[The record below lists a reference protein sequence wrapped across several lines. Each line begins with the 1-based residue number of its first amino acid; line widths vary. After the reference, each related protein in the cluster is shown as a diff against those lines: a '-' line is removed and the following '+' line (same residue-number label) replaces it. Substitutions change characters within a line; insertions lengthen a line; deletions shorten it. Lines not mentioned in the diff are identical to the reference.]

1 MKRIFSLLLLFP
13 YALNAMQQKESNN
26 FIIQTTLTYTTPSS
40 SGAALARTLT
50 QELTLNDLQNNTPPI
65 VIKAE
70 ANPTYNVQQSLK
82 LPECDRDK
90 IVVLLAVSKFDQS
103 AKATASIPL
112 PLRNKL
118 TISYPSG
125 LKDAAGN
132 DVMVKILSGPSTK
145 FNADDLT
152 SMFQ

>member
-13 YALNAMQQKESNN
+13 YALNAMEQKQSNN
-26 FIIQTTLTYTTPSS
+26 FIMQTTLTYTTPSS

-50 QELTLNDLQNNTPPI
+50 KELTLNDLQNNTPPT
-65 VIKAE
+65 VVTAE
-70 ANPTYNVQQSLK
+70 ENPTYNVQKTLN
-82 LPECDRDK
+82 LTECDMDK
-90 IVVLLAVSKFDQS
+90 IVVLVAVSKFDKS
-103 AKATASIPL
+103 AKATASILL
-112 PLRNKL
+112 PLRSKL
-118 TISYPSG
+118 TTSYPSG
-125 LKDAAGN
+125 LKDAAGK